1 MSTPLRVRLLASFL
15 LMVALTGCLITV
27 VGVHL
32 VNRFVTRQSQ
42 TKNARDL
49 DMAVTVY
56 NARLAEIRTALAFTG
71 IRPVTVVKALIEGDR
86 SVLAESL
93 AKVRLDSNLDVLSIA
108 DAEGK
113 VMLRTGSPARGDDM
127 SADAMVMEVL
137 RTAEP
142 AAATHAWDRHVL
154 ELECPGLLAEP
165 GSRAGDGADAG
176 EHRFIVMAAAAP
188 VVNAEGKLVG
198 VLYGGNVLSRKAGSR
213 AGFFVKAMRERI
225 YGAGSVRGEVMLLSG
240 EQLLCGSMPSD
251 QGYGPLAAPDGG
263 SGVEQ
268 RWLIGQERY
277 AGVVKPLRDV
287 RGEQTAAL
295 QVGEPVDAYRQV
307 RLRTMLVLSLVT
319 LAGMG
324 LAAGL
329 SVALAARILRPLQEL
344 TKAVDQ
350 VGSGNLDY
358 RIKVD
363 SRSPLAHVAETFNRM
378 ADSIKERDEQIK
390 EDAHAMME
398 SRRLATLGQLSAGVA
413 HEINNPL
420 GGITVYAHLLQED
433 VGQNDPRAENV
444 RKIIREAERCKKIVK
459 ALLDYAR
466 QGGAHKEVVDINSVL
481 SAAVSLTTQQQ
492 AFANVSVRK
501 ELAADLP
508 PVKVD
513 VSQLEEVFINVLVN
527 AAEVMKGRGEILIHT
542 GTPSDRSA
550 VTVRV
555 SDTGPGIPPENLNLI
570 FEPFFTSKEV
580 GHGTGLGLAISYG
593 IVENHGGTIRAE
605 NNPGAGASFVIELPP
620 AEAAG

>member
-1 MSTPLRVRLLASFL
+1 MSTPLRTRLLASFL
-15 LMVALTGCLITV
+15 LMVALTGCLVTA

-32 VNRFVTRQSQ
+32 VDRFVTRQTQ
-42 TKNARDL
+42 TKIARDVDTAL
-49 DMAVTVY
+49 MVY
-56 NARLAEIRTALAFTG
+56 DARLAEIRTALAFTG
-71 IRPVTVVKALIEGDR
+71 IRPVTVAQALVQGDQR
-86 SVLAESL
+86 VLAESL
-93 AKVRLDSNLDVLSIA
+93 AKVRSESALDTLSIT
-108 DAEGK
+108 DGEGR
-113 VMLRTGSPARGDDM
+113 VMLRTGGPARGDDM
-127 SADAMVMEVL
+127 SGDALVAEVL

-142 AAATHAWDRHVL
+142 VAATHVWERPVL
-154 ELECPGLLAEP
+154 QVECPGLFTPSDDRTGE
-165 GSRAGDGADAG
+165 GADAG
-176 EHRFIVMAAAAP
+176 QFIIMAAAAP
-188 VVNAEGKLVG
+188 VVSTGGKLVG
-198 VLYGGNVLSRKAGSR
+198 VLYGGNVLSRQEGSR
-213 AGFFVKAMRERI
+213 AGSFMKAMRERI
-225 YGAGSVRGEVMLLSG
+225 YGGGSTPGEVMLLSG
-240 EQLLCGSMPSD
+240 EHPLCGSMRDD
-251 QGYGPLAAPDGG
+251 QGYIPLAHPGG
-263 SGVEQ
+263 EGGNER
-268 RWLIGQERY
+268 RWLIGEEQY
-277 AGVVKPLRDV
+277 AGVAKPLRNV
-287 RGEQTAAL
+287 RGAEVAII

-307 RLRTMLVLSLVT
+307 RLRTMLILSLVT

-329 SVALAARILRPLQEL
+329 SVALAARVLRPLQEL

-350 VGSGNLDY
+350 VSSGNLDY

-378 ADSIKERDEQIK
+378 AGSIQERDEQIK

-420 GGITVYAHLLQED
+420 GGITVYAHLLHED
-433 VGQNDPRAENV
+433 LGQNDPRAENI
-444 RKIIREAERCKKIVK
+444 RKIIREADRCKKIVK
-459 ALLDYAR
+459 GLLDYAR

-492 AFANVSVRK
+492 SFANVHVRK

-513 VSQLEEVFINVLVN
+513 VSQMEEVFINVLVN
-527 AAEVMKGRGEILIHT
+527 AAEVMKGQGEISIHT
-542 GTPSDRSA
+542 GTSDDRSVVA
-550 VTVRV
+550 VRI

-605 NNPGAGASFVIELPP
+605 NDPGSGASFVIELPS
-620 AEAAG
+620 AQAASQ